1 MDLSAGRCAIT
12 VFKFANF
19 TRINWIC
26 SLRGAGS
33 FYSWRVQRI
42 RVLPDILASQV
53 AAGEV
58 VERPASVVKELV
70 ENSIDAGAGE
80 IRVDIDQGGVALIRV
95 TDDGCGMSR
104 EDAMLSLERHATSK
118 LRTAADLAEIR
129 TLGFR
134 GEAVPSIA
142 SVSRFRM
149 VTREKDAVAGTE
161 LVVEGGKLRDLR
173 DAGCAPGTV
182 IEARSL
188 FFNMP
193 ARRKFLRAEST
204 ESAHIEHQLRL
215 HALAAPKVRF
225 RLRRDDREV
234 FDLPPAARAIERVR
248 QLVGTQLAEEL
259 IPLPR
264 VLGNGLS
271 VEGFVLPAAHARKG
285 RRHQCVFLNGRP
297 VEDVVISRGLTEG
310 FRGAV
315 AEGMHPA
322 AWLWI
327 ELEPSMVDVN
337 VHPAK
342 REVRFHRP
350 VEVRE
355 AIVESVR
362 EGLREA
368 QSAVAPAVASPKF
381 SPPVFQASS
390 TATREVPFM
399 PPAPL
404 DILTREEQTMID
416 DLLAATRAEESDDVM
431 PDPASSAHVLAAGR
445 FRLLGLLQRRFVLME
460 SDDGLVLFDPKA
472 ARERILYEGMLQHR
486 EAGAPVQSLLVPVLL
501 DLDPRDMD
509 LILRERVSLASAGI
523 EIEEF
528 GGNTVQVR
536 SLPEGLGVKDS
547 MGFVREL
554 LDELLHGPVQ
564 GGKFAFER
572 LARLLARRA
581 SLLVSPSLDEA
592 RSLLD
597 ELFRCELPYCA
608 ADGRPTMIEFGMR
621 ELERRF
627 GGGR

>member
-1 MDLSAGRCAIT
+1 MQ
-12 VFKFANF
+12 K
-19 TRINWIC
+19 
-26 SLRGAGS
+26 
-33 FYSWRVQRI
+33 I
-42 RVLPDILASQV
+42 RVLSDILASQV

-118 LRTAADLAEIR
+118 LRTVGDLAEIR

-149 VTREKDAVAGTE
+149 VTRERDAVAGTE
-161 LVVEGGKLRDLR
+161 IVVEGGKLRDVKE
-173 DAGCAPGTV
+173 AGCAPGTV

-215 HALAAPKVRF
+215 HALAAPGVRF
-225 RLRRDDREV
+225 RLRRDDREI
-234 FDLPPAARAIERVR
+234 FDLPPAARAHERVR
-248 QLVGTQLAEEL
+248 QLVGTQLAQEL

-264 VLGNGLS
+264 VLGNGVS
-271 VEGFVLPAAHARKG
+271 VDGFVLPSAHARKG

-315 AEGMHPA
+315 GEGLHPA

-327 ELEPSMVDVN
+327 ELEPSLVDVN

-355 AIVESVR
+355 VIAESVR
-362 EGLREA
+362 EGLRESQTA
-368 QSAVAPAVASPKF
+368 TTPVASAPKF
-381 SPPVFQASS
+381 SPPVFQASA
-390 TATREVPFM
+390 TATREVPFTA
-399 PPAPL
+399 PAPL
-404 DILTREEQTMID
+404 NVLTREEQTMID
-416 DLLAATRAEESDDVM
+416 DLVASAQTEESSDAANATANI
-431 PDPASSAHVLAAGR
+431 PAIER
-445 FRLLGLLQRRFVLME
+445 FRMLELLHKRFVLME

-486 EAGAPVQSLLVPVLL
+486 ESGVPVQHLLVPILL

-509 LILRERVSLASAGI
+509 LILRERSSLASAGI

-536 SLPEGLGVKDS
+536 SLPEGLGLGDS
-547 MGFVREL
+547 LGFVREL

-572 LARLLARRA
+572 LAKLLARRA
-581 SLLVSPSLDEA
+581 SLLVSPSLEEA
-592 RSLLD
+592 RHLLD
-597 ELFRCELPYCA
+597 ELFRCDLPYCA
-608 ADGRPTMIEFGMR
+608 ADGRPTMIEFGVR

-627 GGGR
+627 GSGR

>member
-1 MDLSAGRCAIT
+1 MLS
-12 VFKFANF
+12 
-19 TRINWIC
+19 
-26 SLRGAGS
+26 
-33 FYSWRVQRI
+33 
-42 RVLPDILASQV
+42 DILASQV

-118 LRTAADLAEIR
+118 LRTVGDLAEIR

-149 VTREKDAVAGTE
+149 VTRERDAVAGTE
-161 LVVEGGKLRDLR
+161 LVVEGGKLRDVR
-173 DAGCAPGTV
+173 EAGCAPGTV

-215 HALAAPKVRF
+215 HALAAPSVRF

-234 FDLPPAARAIERVR
+234 FDLPPAARAVERVR
-248 QLVGTQLAEEL
+248 QLVGTQLAQEL
-259 IPLPR
+259 IALPR
-264 VLGNGLS
+264 VLGNGVS

-315 AEGMHPA
+315 AEGLHPA

-327 ELEPSMVDVN
+327 ELEPSLVDVN

-355 AIVESVR
+355 AIAESVR
-362 EGLREA
+362 EGLRESQTA
-368 QSAVAPAVASPKF
+368 ATPLVAASKF
-381 SPPVFQASS
+381 SAPMFQSS
-390 TATREVPFM
+390 AAVTREVPFTA
-399 PPAPL
+399 PAPL
-404 DILTREEQTMID
+404 NVLTREEQTMID
-416 DLLAATRAEESDDVM
+416 DLLASTQSDESGHAALEPAVAASGPAAE
-431 PDPASSAHVLAAGR
+431 R

-472 ARERILYEGMLQHR
+472 ARERILYEGMMQHR
-486 EAGAPVQSLLVPVLL
+486 EAGVPVQHLLVPVLL

-509 LILRERVSLASAGI
+509 LILRERSSLASAGI

-536 SLPEGLGVKDS
+536 SLPEGLGVNDS
-547 MGFVREL
+547 LGFVREL

-572 LARLLARRA
+572 LAKLLARRA
-581 SLLVSPSLDEA
+581 SLLVSPSLEEA
-592 RSLLD
+592 RHLLD

>member
-1 MDLSAGRCAIT
+1 MDLSAGRCAIAIS
-12 VFKFANF
+12 KFANF

-215 HALAAPKVRF
+215 HALAAPNVRF

-234 FDLPPAARAIERVR
+234 FDLPPAARAVERVR
-248 QLVGTQLAEEL
+248 QLVGMQLAEEL